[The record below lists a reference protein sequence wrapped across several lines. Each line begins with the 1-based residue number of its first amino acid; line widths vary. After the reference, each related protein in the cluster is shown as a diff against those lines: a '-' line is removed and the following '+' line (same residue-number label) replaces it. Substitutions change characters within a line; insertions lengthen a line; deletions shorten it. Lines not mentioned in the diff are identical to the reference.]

1 MGRLYNTVVWI
12 SLTGLLSLKRGF
24 LPMRPVGRGV
34 LEHPANL
41 GPLVP
46 PEKKPIHK
54 LLIDDF
60 ITFII
65 YDLLHKFKF

>member
-1 MGRLYNTVVWI
+1 
-12 SLTGLLSLKRGF
+12 
-24 LPMRPVGRGV
+24 MRPVGRGV

-46 PEKKPIHK
+46 PEKNIQK

-60 ITFII
+60 IPFII

>member
-1 MGRLYNTVVWI
+1 
-12 SLTGLLSLKRGF
+12 
-24 LPMRPVGRGV
+24 MRPVGRGV

-46 PEKKPIHK
+46 PEKKNIHK